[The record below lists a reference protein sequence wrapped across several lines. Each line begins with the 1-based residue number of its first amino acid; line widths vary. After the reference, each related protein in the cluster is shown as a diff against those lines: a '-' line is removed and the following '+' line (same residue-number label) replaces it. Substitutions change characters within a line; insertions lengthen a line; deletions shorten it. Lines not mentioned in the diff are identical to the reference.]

1 MKYLTTNDHLT
12 DRISHRGKFFLI
24 FGHYISNH
32 HFFVM
37 VEVKGVSFQFPSCFR
52 DFFQGKVEQTAVVSF
67 ELDGSVFFQNLV
79 VAGKKLPGGKAA
91 GSVASLRPGIR
102 EIQIDSGNFAFFK
115 NFGKKSCIHA
125 HEF

>member
-1 MKYLTTNDHLT
+1 MIILQIGFPIEENFSSYSVITFPIIILRYGGGQRCELP
-12 DRISHRGKFFLI
+12 
-24 FGHYISNH
+24 
-32 HFFVM
+32 
-37 VEVKGVSFQFPSCFR
+37 VSILLPGLLP
-52 DFFQGKVEQTAVVSF
+52 GKVEQTAVVSF